1 MAEPIAVLW
10 VAGWELPPWIIE
22 PDDSSKALALYHR
35 TSRALP
41 WFRARSS
48 SPAPSVSAS
57 GSAAPSTS
65 RVGGSII
72 SLSAQGHPGLPVP
85 AEGSPQ
91 AVIAAPSKKSP
102 PVYSSATSATAVHDL
117 PPTIPP
123 PWLSA
128 LPIENRPPAVSAER
142 TCLRSAPTSPAR
154 PTQGPTDD
162 DLPSL
167 WKEAVEKYQ
176 LSAGVDLSTQEQQP
190 LRSKADID
198 AYIDK
203 QRSKFEKFRSD
214 GPQWLR
220 NCLLPVVVI
229 IEQLCDPVGD
239 SLSDVFPA
247 SKVIFLVVGRMIK
260 AATTVHEEFEAVC
273 KAFTEIRTRILIIDL
288 VATSHR
294 ILRDESVKILVQII
308 VIFGEIEKMRNAG
321 RLRAWLKGIMDAQPL
336 SDALAD
342 LERLATQQ
350 HQLITAVIAKGV
362 DKINEKAD
370 IDKIHEWLKFNPS
383 SDKLDSLLN
392 DRNPSTGMWFW
403 GGDTFTAFKM
413 RHIKGLLLYGKAGC
427 GKSTMIAAAIAKI
440 RDHCL
445 LQGWEDLVLVH
456 LFDITSRSD
465 TRSSNSL
472 LASLL
477 GQLALQ
483 SSRSAAFISQHRTK
497 SARQGY
503 TTTEDKKS
511 LLQSLLRSLRSPLFV
526 LVDALDESELVDVLP
541 ILRWLRSLEE
551 ISLFVT
557 SRTPYDTEGFFDSQ
571 VHIDDEAANSDISAV
586 LDTALSEGGALAQV
600 RHVQADLVREKLHH
614 QKPPCGQA
622 A

>member
-1 MAEPIAVLW
+1 MAKQRSK
-10 VAGWELPPWIIE
+10 
-22 PDDSSKALALYHR
+22 DDSKAPLYR
-35 TSRALP
+35 PAISTTPTTCTLP
-41 WFRARSS
+41 LLRHARRKRSS
-48 SPAPSVSAS
+48 
-57 GSAAPSTS
+57 G
-65 RVGGSII
+65 
-72 SLSAQGHPGLPVP
+72 SLS
-85 AEGSPQ
+85 Q
-91 AVIAAPSKKSP
+91 A
-102 PVYSSATSATAVHDL
+102 
-117 PPTIPP
+117 
-123 PWLSA
+123 
-128 LPIENRPPAVSAER
+128 
-142 TCLRSAPTSPAR
+142 
-154 PTQGPTDD
+154 GPTDD
-162 DLPSL
+162 DLPFFC
-167 WKEAVEKYQ
+167 KEAVEKYQ
-176 LSAGVDLSTQEQQP
+176 LSAGIDLSTEEQQP

-198 AYIDK
+198 VYIDN

-220 NCLLPVVVI
+220 NCLLPVVAI

-362 DKINEKAD
+362 DIINEKAD

-427 GKSTMIAAAIAKI
+427 GKSTMIAA
-440 RDHCL
+440 
-445 LQGWEDLVLVH
+445 
-456 LFDITSRSD
+456 
-465 TRSSNSL
+465 
-472 LASLL
+472 
-477 GQLALQ
+477 
-483 SSRSAAFISQHRTK
+483 
-497 SARQGY
+497 
-503 TTTEDKKS
+503 
-511 LLQSLLRSLRSPLFV
+511 
-526 LVDALDESELVDVLP
+526 
-541 ILRWLRSLEE
+541 
-551 ISLFVT
+551 
-557 SRTPYDTEGFFDSQ
+557 
-571 VHIDDEAANSDISAV
+571 
-586 LDTALSEGGALAQV
+586 
-600 RHVQADLVREKLHH
+600 
-614 QKPPCGQA
+614 
-622 A
+622 